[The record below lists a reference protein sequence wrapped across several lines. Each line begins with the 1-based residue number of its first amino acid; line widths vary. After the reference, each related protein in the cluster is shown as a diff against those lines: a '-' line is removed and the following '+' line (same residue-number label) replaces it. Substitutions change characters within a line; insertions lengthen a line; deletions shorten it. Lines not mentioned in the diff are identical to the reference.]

1 MNLVTYE
8 NVAMIIREL
17 TAAKDATVIA
27 IMDQETTIKI

>member
-17 TAAKDATVIA
+17 IAPKDATVIA
-27 IMDQETTIKI
+27 IMNQETTIKI